1 MEDAG
6 REALVPRHLA
16 IVMGVDVDKAGGEPQ
31 AHAINDFRRGTV
43 DIADSDNAACA
54 HAHVGDEGLSAA
66 AVYYRRA
73 FDEQIKRLAVFLGM
87 VVLHL
92 CASKMLLTSYH

>member
-16 IVMGVDVDKAGGEPQ
+16 IVMGVDVDKAGGEP
-31 AHAINDFRRGTV
+31 AASSINRFLRRSGDV
-43 DIADSDNAACA
+43 ADDRNAARA

-73 FDEQIKRLAVFLGM
+73 FDEQINRLAVFLGM